1 VSDSSGTYSDP
12 VDADVSGGHRLLE
25 EALDRLSAGV
35 YAVDEKERLVAVN
48 ATASRLLARSAG
60 DMLGH
65 DAHELLHRD
74 AQGQT
79 VAKKALDVSQG
90 PLASPFS
97 RAGRAWFQRGD
108 GTLLPVS
115 WFAVPCDPDSSQITE
130 MIVFQAIERDEEDPA
145 RSARPRPTLSE
156 TERLA
161 LLADTTAHLIN
172 NVDVEKSLLRVVELM
187 LPRLADWVVID
198 LITEGDEVSRFLVA
212 HADNGKITVRED
224 LQGPMPPVPATSSM
238 PLSKALRG
246 AASTLVNREIYDG
259 PPDTGIAVE
268 QRRLFEVTGINTAA
282 IAPIRGPRE
291 VLGAATLGRTGS
303 HHPFTR
309 SDLALLE
316 DIARRIG
323 IALENARHYQR
334 QRQVAETMQRYL
346 LPQLPKLSG
355 AEMTARYLPAP
366 DVSHVGGD
374 WYDAFP
380 LPCGDTAL
388 VIGDVVGHDLEAAAG
403 MAQLRNMLR
412 AYTWAQEQPPHRT
425 IEHLDQALEHIS
437 DVYMATLVLAHL
449 SVNEAG
455 RWELLWASAGHP
467 PPLLVHHDGITHY
480 LEEGSGVLLGAGLP
494 RSRADARVTL
504 PPGSTLVFY
513 TDGLVEA
520 RGQSLD
526 AGLRR
531 MRQHAA
537 SLAHRPLDSFADQLL
552 ERARPS
558 TNDDDVALLAV
569 RIPGEADDR

>member
-1 VSDSSGTYSDP
+1 MG
-12 VDADVSGGHRLLE
+12 
-25 EALDRLSAGV
+25 AGV
-35 YAVDEKERLVAVN
+35 YAVDGKERLVAVN
-48 ATASRLLARSAG
+48 ATALRLLSLSAT
-60 DMLGH
+60 DVLGH
-65 DAHELLHRD
+65 DVHALLHRD
-74 AQGQT
+74 AQGRT
-79 VAKKALDVSQG
+79 VAGKRPDVSG
-90 PLASPFS
+90 EALSSAFPH
-97 RAGRAWFQRGD
+97 AGRAWLQRGD

-115 WFAVPCDPDSSQITE
+115 WFAVPCKPDSSPITE
-130 MIVFQAIERDEEDPA
+130 LVVFQAVEQDEGAPA
-145 RSARPRPTLSE
+145 RSDLPRRTLSE

-198 LITEGDEVSRFLVA
+198 LITEGDEVFRSLVA
-212 HADNGKITVRED
+212 HADKGRITVRED

-282 IAPIRGPRE
+282 IAPVRGPRE
-291 VLGAATLGRTGS
+291 VLGAVTLGRTGS
-303 HHPFTR
+303 HHPFAR

-316 DIARRIG
+316 DIARRAG

-346 LPQLPKLSG
+346 LPQLPQLSG
-355 AEMTARYLPAP
+355 VEMTARYLPAP

-412 AYTWAQEQPPHRT
+412 AYTWAQEHPPHRT
-425 IEHLDQALEHIS
+425 IECMDQALEHIS

-449 SVNEAG
+449 TVNEAG
-455 RWELLWASAGHP
+455 GWELLWASAGHP
-467 PPLLVHHDGITHY
+467 PPLLIHHDGIAHY
-480 LEEGSGVLLGAGLP
+480 LEEGSGVLLGTGVSRP
-494 RSRADARVTL
+494 RADARVAL

-526 AGLRR
+526 TGLSR

-537 SLAHRPLDSFADQLL
+537 SLAHRSLDSFADQLL
-552 ERARPS
+552 ERARPD
-558 TNDDDVALLAV
+558 TNDDDAALLVV
-569 RIPGEADDR
+569 RVPADASGG